1 MGGENKV
8 RKQIERGVLA
18 VWQGSLRVTPRRLVA
33 TLAASGVAVT
43 AVRAVPATAAQAER
57 LIQISGAKRT
67 VSVTIAVGKTEDVH
81 VDAPFSDITVG
92 DPEVADVAPL
102 TDQTL
107 WILATQIRTT
117 RGTVHAEGKPDD

>member
-8 RKQIERGVLA
+8 TEQIGRGALA
-18 VWQGSLRVTPRRLVA
+18 IWQGSLRVTPRGLLA
-33 TLAASGVAVT
+33 TLAASVVAVT
-43 AVRAVPATAAQAER
+43 AISAVPATDAQAER

-81 VDAPFSDITVG
+81 VDAPFSDINVG
-92 DPEVADVAPL
+92 DPEVADVAQV

-107 WILATQIRTT
+107 SLLGKKIGTTLVILYAAR
-117 RGTVHAEGKPDD
+117 K